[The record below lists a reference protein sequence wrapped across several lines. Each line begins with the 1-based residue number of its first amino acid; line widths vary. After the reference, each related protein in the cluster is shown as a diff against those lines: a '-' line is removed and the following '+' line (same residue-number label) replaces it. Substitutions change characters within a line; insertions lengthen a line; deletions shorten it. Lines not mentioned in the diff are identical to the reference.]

1 MIGANVSAFSIG
13 KAVGRSAKNL
23 DPVITSNPVTT
34 GTQGVAYSY
43 QVQATDPEGGS
54 LTYTLPTKPS
64 GMTISGSGLIAWTPS
79 SSGSESVVVRVTD
92 NKGAFAEQSYSVA
105 VAATVS
111 VSYASAAGGGGGSN
125 NWGTSGGGGGGAGG
139 LLQSTQTFIVGTS
152 YQVTVGAGGAVA
164 TQGSS
169 TILGSFASCVGGG
182 KGGDYAGGNGGSG
195 GGGYVSGTGT
205 SGQGNSGG
213 VGVGSGGS
221 GGGGGAGVAGSNGS
235 GQNGG
240 NGGSGQNINGIIGIN
255 VNLAGG
261 GGGGSPTTGSSNGNG
276 GSGGGGNGA
285 RSSSRTASAG
295 TSNTGGGGGGGA
307 WPSRNSGKSG
317 GSGVIYLKYPS
328 SNTAT
333 FSAGVSQTTTTSGGY
348 KTSKITAAGSS
359 DTVTFG

>member
-195 GGGYVSGTGT
+195 GGGYVAGTGT

-213 VGVGSGGS
+213 VGSAGS
-221 GGGGGAGVAGSNGS
+221 GGGGGAGGAGSNGS